1 MAACCGSAPI
11 APGEWSAK
19 TLPCIA
25 IGFHQDRSDRSIAT
39 PDAGFYA
46 AFEARFRGSRT
57 TILER
62 LAVYRPLL
70 RELGKR
76 DAAFSAL
83 DLGCGRGEWLEL
95 LRKEGLPAQGIDQDD
110 AMLEPAR
117 ALGLQVRKGDALET
131 LQSRPDGSET
141 LISAFHLAEHLPFT
155 QLQQLVIE
163 AHRVLQ
169 PGGALIL
176 ETPNAENLVVGSCHF
191 YLDPSHQRPLPA
203 ALLEFLILHT
213 GFQNAQVL
221 RLQHNPALA
230 AANRVR
236 LLDVLEGVSPDL
248 AVIGLKDGGSTTEPL
263 TTTLRTMAEGLSLP
277 SLCARYD
284 QHQTRLQERLLNLE
298 QALEAQQQPWPR
310 RWLRR
315 LRR

>member
-25 IGFHQDRSDRSIAT
+25 IGFPQDRSDRSIAT

-62 LAVYRPLL
+62 LAAYRPLL
-70 RELGKR
+70 RELGKGA
-76 DAAFSAL
+76 AAFSAL

-95 LRKEGLPAQGIDQDD
+95 LREEGLPAQGIDQDD

-117 ALGLQVRKGDALET
+117 ALGLQVQKGDALET
-131 LQSRPDGSET
+131 LQSRPNGSET

-203 ALLEFLILHT
+203 ALLEFLVLHT

-230 AANRVR
+230 DADRVR

-277 SLCARYD
+277 NLCARYD
-284 QHQTRLQERLLNLE
+284 QHHTRLQERLTNLE
-298 QALEAQQQPWPR
+298 RALEVLQQPWPR